1 MSTESDTF
9 CLKLPNKLTYEHIG
23 KVLDQLE
30 PVMKAG
36 SEAHQQGMELDMSS
50 TVFCSPTGITILAA
64 CMERLW
70 QEGKFTRG
78 TVLHSKNPL
87 AVQYLK
93 RMDFFKELSI
103 PVEENFERKEP
114 VGFRPVTHVKG
125 ENEAPSVARDLVD
138 AVGER
143 NDLDA
148 PTESALKVCFSE
160 VVENVFYHAE
170 SPIDALVSIQAYKQ
184 PRKKYK
190 GQPARTELVIV
201 DAGKGIRPALAE
213 SEYAEQVTDDYSAI
227 ELAVQKN
234 VSATGDIR
242 RGIGLWVASEV
253 VRRNE
258 GQMLILSNEGGM
270 KVDADGKHR
279 LDDHFWPGTLV
290 AIEFRMDRPIDTK
303 PVYDSEDWP
312 DIDDQDDEPDFDF

>member
-1 MSTESDTF
+1 VAAETETF
-9 CLKLPNKLTYEHIG
+9 CLKLPNKLTYDHIG

-36 SEAHQQGMELDMSS
+36 VEAHDQEMELDLTS

-64 CMERLW
+64 CIERLW
-70 QEGKFTRG
+70 QEGKFVNGVVR
-78 TVLHSKNPL
+78 HSKNPL

-93 RMDFFKELSI
+93 RMDFFNELEI
-103 PVEENFERKEP
+103 PVEEDFKRKEP
-114 VGFRPVTHVKG
+114 VGFRPVTHVRSEG
-125 ENEAPSVARDLVD
+125 EASAVARDLVD
-138 AVGER
+138 AVSER
-143 NDLDA
+143 NEIDA
-148 PTESALKVCFSE
+148 PTENALKVCFSE

-184 PRKKYK
+184 KYKKYK
-190 GQPARTELVIV
+190 GRPARTELVIV
-201 DAGKGIRPALAE
+201 DAGKGMRPALAE

-234 VSATGDIR
+234 VSATGDTR
-242 RGIGLWVASEV
+242 RGIGLWVTSEV
-253 VRRNE
+253 VRRNG

-290 AIEFRMDRPIDTK
+290 AIEFRMDKPIDTK
-303 PVYDSEDWP
+303 PVYDNEDWP
-312 DIDDQDDEPDFDF
+312 DIDRDDEPDFDF

>member
-1 MSTESDTF
+1 LTAEATTF
-9 CLKLPNKLTYEHIG
+9 CLKLPNKLTYDHIG

-36 SEAHQQGMELDMSS
+36 AEAHQQEMELDMRS

-70 QEGKFTRG
+70 QEGKFTKG
-78 TVLHSKNPL
+78 IVLHSKNRL

-93 RMDFFKELSI
+93 RMDFFRELDI
-103 PVEENFERKEP
+103 PVKEDFERKEP
-114 VGFRPVTHVKG
+114 EGFRPVTHVRG
-125 ENEAPSVARDLVD
+125 ETEAPAVARDLVD
-138 AVGER
+138 AVAER
-143 NDLDA
+143 NNLDA
-148 PTESALKVCFSE
+148 TTESALKVCFSE

-184 PRKKYK
+184 KYKKYA
-190 GQPARTELVIV
+190 GRPARTELVIV
-201 DAGKGIRPALAE
+201 DAGKGIRPALAA
-213 SEYAEQVTDDYSAI
+213 SEYADQVTDDYSAI
-227 ELAVQKN
+227 SLAVQKN
-234 VSATGDIR
+234 VSATGDTR

-270 KVDADGKHR
+270 RVDADGQHR

-303 PVYDSEDWP
+303 AVYDSEDWP
-312 DIDDQDDEPDFDF
+312 GIDNQDDEPDFDF